1 MSAFALSKMPRAK
14 ESVLLG
20 LRPQLSWTISFFGRD
35 RNDFYARNAFFAA
48 SGALATFTTPE
59 KSIAPKKPVPK
70 GRQAPKVSERS
81 DQAPSWEGVWGWV
94 FGGKA
99 PHRTRLGGGA
109 DTGRFG
115 GVRPSNNNEA
125 DAPQM
130 KKDGRKAIFFHLGCD
145 VGLEPTTPR
154 TTIWCSTN

>member
-1 MSAFALSKMPRAK
+1 MPRAK

-81 DQAPSWEGVWGWV
+81 DAGEFEGVRHLNHNRRSRSQTKRD
-94 FGGKA
+94 GKFA
-99 PHRTRLGGGA
+99 VSSL
-109 DTGRFG
+109 
-115 GVRPSNNNEA
+115 GVRCGA
-125 DAPQM
+125 
-130 KKDGRKAIFFHLGCD
+130 
-145 VGLEPTTPR
+145 R
-154 TTIWCSTN
+154 THDTQNHNLVLYQLN